1 VEILQFLDNIYF
13 NSIKKRPR
21 INKTETIAWLNDIAE
36 KERFTIVGLS
46 YTFCND
52 DYLLQINREHLNHD
66 YLTDIITF
74 DLSDMGNLIDG
85 DIYISIDRVKD
96 NAKQMKVSPSLELK
110 RVMAHGLLHLMGY
123 DDKTNAGKIEMRA
136 KEDECLALI
145 QNHVPR
151 ETIT

>member
-13 NSIKKRPR
+13 NSIRKRPR
-21 INKTETIAWLNDIAE
+21 LNKTETIAWLKDIAV
-36 KERFTIVGLS
+36 KEGFTIMSLS

-52 DYLLQINREHLNHD
+52 DYLLEINRAHLNHD

-74 DLSDMGNLIDG
+74 DLSEMGNLIDG

-96 NAKQMKVSPSLELK
+96 NAKQMKVSPNLELK

-123 DDKTNAGKIEMRA
+123 DDKTNGGKIEMRA
-136 KEDECLALI
+136 KEDACIALL

-151 ETIT
+151 ETTS